1 MIERRFIISDAAKR
15 VDVESHVLRYWE
27 EELDLNILRNE
38 MGHRYYT
45 EDDIK
50 LFCKIKELKEQGF
63 QLKAIK
69 MIIPELKNNDKG
81 NLDNLLF
88 LKEELNNATES
99 KNNGEVI
106 VPFNRDNLVS
116 RMERERIESDGEV
129 GVKMQQFKKILGNC
143 IGEALKE
150 NNTLLG
156 KEISGRV
163 SESIL
168 KEMDYLSR
176 LNDEKEEERYKKLDE
191 TIRSYQKS
199 RQEIAAAGMEEK
211 AKKKK
216 KRKITSLFIK
226 DN

>member
-81 NLDNLLF
+81 NMDNLLF
-88 LKEELNNATES
+88 LKEELNNTTES

-199 RQEIAAAGMEEK
+199 RQEIAVAGMEEK

-226 DN
+226 D